1 MARLIVRENGES
13 RTYRLGEGRLSI
25 GSGEAAR
32 LRLVSPDVAEV
43 HAELE
48 FVGGRIHLRARPGVL
63 PPEVHGAPIE
73 GEAPLGFGQEFRIGG
88 AVLHVE
94 RDVQEAT
101 LEPEAPAAAALAPAA
116 APAPASRQTAR
127 RPGSRTP
134 ARAAAPAPG
143 RASSAASGG
152 PVAARSSRVAAARR
166 AARARERGDDFEGE
180 ERGPRRRQPEG
191 LPTWFVVLLISAVG
205 IIAGL
210 ILLFLVGK
218 GASTTPNAV
227 VQLELATVAYR
238 EDRIGDIAGF
248 LDKIPADAE
257 LSPAERERL
266 DELRDKVEEF
276 EEQSRVYEDI
286 RRGTNYLDAKLK
298 RYEEKQLQGSPPAKK
313 VRLFLKRCRY
323 FRERWPTHPELDWI
337 RRQETRF
344 EGVVDLSAPPSW
356 EDVDWEVQYLVPE
369 KGKPKDWKAAEA
381 LLADFSATASDEDRR
396 RVQML
401 LLELDQRRVEHF
413 TDQLNQARYEFDE
426 KNSPS
431 RATEILAQLVM
442 RIGDPQMEDEAAV
455 YFVEVQR
462 ELERRLKGSNLLAA
476 YKDGRNDDYRR
487 LIENPKVRALA
498 DEFGL

>member
-101 LEPEAPAAAALAPAA
+101 LEPEAPAAAALAP
-116 APAPASRQTAR
+116 
-127 RPGSRTP
+127 
-134 ARAAAPAPG
+134 
-143 RASSAASGG
+143 
-152 PVAARSSRVAAARR
+152 AAARR

-286 RRGTNYLDAKLK
+286 LSLIHIS
-298 RYEEKQLQGSPPAKK
+298 E
-313 VRLFLKRCRY
+313 
-323 FRERWPTHPELDWI
+323 PTRP
-337 RRQETRF
+337 
-344 EGVVDLSAPPSW
+344 
-356 EDVDWEVQYLVPE
+356 Y
-369 KGKPKDWKAAEA
+369 
-381 LLADFSATASDEDRR
+381 
-396 RVQML
+396 
-401 LLELDQRRVEHF
+401 
-413 TDQLNQARYEFDE
+413 
-426 KNSPS
+426 
-431 RATEILAQLVM
+431 
-442 RIGDPQMEDEAAV
+442 
-455 YFVEVQR
+455 
-462 ELERRLKGSNLLAA
+462 
-476 YKDGRNDDYRR
+476 
-487 LIENPKVRALA
+487 
-498 DEFGL
+498 